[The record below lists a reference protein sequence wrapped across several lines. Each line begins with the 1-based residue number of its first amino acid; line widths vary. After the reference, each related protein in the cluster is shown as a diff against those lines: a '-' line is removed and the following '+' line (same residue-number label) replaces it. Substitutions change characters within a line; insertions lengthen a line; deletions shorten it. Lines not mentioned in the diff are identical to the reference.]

1 MFSPRQCNFR
11 RAVSSVYVF
20 WKKRRQQ
27 EAFWNTAF
35 NQFVLKLLTPNA
47 PKIYFL
53 YHRTIFFFWKKW
65 EHSPSTIVVRFLF
78 PKLALS
84 LIFFSSEPGFL
95 GVSSVFH
102 LQQKLTQIPTWA
114 AKIEY
119 TGIGTMWLPEPN
131 SIYHISFIIYYF
143 RDSWVK
149 LHEVNTC

>member
-1 MFSPRQCNFR
+1 M
-11 RAVSSVYVF
+11 RALAVYYCG
-20 WKKRRQQ
+20 
-27 EAFWNTAF
+27 
-35 NQFVLKLLTPNA
+35 PISI
-47 PKIYFL
+47 PKACVEFD
-53 YHRTIFFFWKKW
+53 
-65 EHSPSTIVVRFLF
+65 
-78 PKLALS
+78 
-84 LIFFSSEPGFL
+84 IFFSSEPGFL

>member
-1 MFSPRQCNFR
+1 MYIRSPGKQLQWAYILRLFLVVWEIEAKKILLEKIWQFFSPRQRNFR
-11 RAVSSVYVF
+11 RAVNSVYVF
-20 WKKRRQQ
+20 RKKRRQQ

-84 LIFFSSEPGFL
+84 LIFFLVGAGFSWSFFGFPPSTKTNTNSYL
-95 GVSSVFH
+95 G
-102 LQQKLTQIPTWA
+102 
-114 AKIEY
+114 
-119 TGIGTMWLPEPN
+119 
-131 SIYHISFIIYYF
+131 
-143 RDSWVK
+143 
-149 LHEVNTC
+149 C

>member
-11 RAVSSVYVF
+11 RAVNSMYVF

-53 YHRTIFFFWKKW
+53 YHRTIFFFEKN
-65 EHSPSTIVVRFLF
+65 ESTRRLLLWSDFYSQ
-78 PKLALS
+78 S
-84 LIFFSSEPGFL
+84 LRWVWYFFSSEPGFL

-143 RDSWVK
+143 RDS
-149 LHEVNTC
+149 